1 MATHQ
6 HSVHTDQPGSRDRKS
21 ASLGEILKTEFSL
34 PDIIAKLCMF
44 RDPEAVQQQS
54 SASIFPDAKSDAGNS
69 ASSDISWLAES
80 ELDRVSVNQKFGIH
94 FTETYF
100 TTDAAKNCEASKRK
114 IRYMRSGFRVLDK
127 KVGYILY
134 LILCGRYAQ

>member
-6 HSVHTDQPGSRDRKS
+6 HSVHTDYPASGGRKS

-34 PDIIAKLCMF
+34 PDIIAKLCLF
-44 RDPEAVQQQS
+44 QDEAVQQQS

-80 ELDRVSVNQKFGIH
+80 ELDRVSVK
-94 FTETYF
+94 
-100 TTDAAKNCEASKRK
+100 
-114 IRYMRSGFRVLDK
+114 
-127 KVGYILY
+127 
-134 LILCGRYAQ
+134 